1 MASAT
6 TSASSASSG
15 SSGDMSADLNKL
27 LQQLQKSVLD
37 GQAARKPDAAS
48 ASDDEYPSDID
59 AGEEQDDEMMFEE
72 SELQD
77 MMKEAAKVHV
87 SRWTAGISG
96 GLGATL
102 GASGLGASASGG
114 KGRGASSA
122 LGTSTSM
129 GGSAL
134 AAAGPPLRQLSRAQS
149 ATKEMLGAPTLLKQ
163 LEGVFTE
170 LDTISSAEAA
180 AAVIPSS
187 PRVRIVCMAGLLEA
201 CV

>member
-6 TSASSASSG
+6 ASASASSA

-59 AGEEQDDEMMFEE
+59 AGEDQDDEMMFEE

-102 GASGLGASASGG
+102 GASGLGASASGR
-114 KGRGASSA
+114 GRGASSA

-134 AAAGPPLRQLSRAQS
+134 VAAGPSLRQLSRAQS
-149 ATKEMLGAPTLLKQ
+149 ATKEMLSAPTLLKQ